1 LRVVFFG
8 MEGVFSR
15 APLSALLAAG
25 IDVRAVVVPRPS
37 LSSSGGAPYRVLT
50 PPPRPPRGLPVVAMP
65 SERALIGI
73 AWDADIPVLE
83 VSRLSHP
90 RTLAALRAFCPD
102 LLCVACFPRL
112 LSSALLALPRYG
124 VLNAHPS
131 LLPAYRGPSPLFWIF
146 HDGLEHAGVTVHLM
160 DAGADTGD
168 IVAQAPIALPDGIGY
183 DEADHLCSDIGAR
196 LLVDAVS
203 ALRQGGRTHRP
214 QPASAVPAAPAP
226 GDDDF
231 IITPAWSARRAF
243 NFIRGLAGGRR
254 SIAIAV
260 EGDCFVARGALS
272 VDPTATMDTPVQRT
286 GAIVR
291 VRCAPSVLA
300 VVVS

>member
-1 LRVVFFG
+1 
-8 MEGVFSR
+8 
-15 APLSALLAAG
+15 
-25 IDVRAVVVPRPS
+25 
-37 LSSSGGAPYRVLT
+37 
-50 PPPRPPRGLPVVAMP
+50 
-65 SERALIGI
+65 
-73 AWDADIPVLE
+73 
-83 VSRLSHP
+83 
-90 RTLAALRAFCPD
+90 
-102 LLCVACFPRL
+102 
-112 LSSALLALPRYG
+112 
-124 VLNAHPS
+124 
-131 LLPAYRGPSPLFWIF
+131 
-146 HDGLEHAGVTVHLM
+146 M

-183 DEADHLCSDIGAR
+183 DEADHLCSELGAR

-231 IITPAWSARRAF
+231 IITRAWSARRAF